1 MREAY
6 FLRGVSGSVDKD
18 LEVCV
23 SIGQVF
29 DNFVVGGGIFLG
41 FHDFGPNST
50 LNCFIETSE
59 YLFSGSML

>member
-1 MREAY
+1 M
-6 FLRGVSGSVDKD
+6 DKD
-18 LEVCV
+18 LKVCV

-41 FHDFGPNST
+41 FHDFGPNSV
-50 LNCFIETSE
+50 LDCFIDMFE